1 MIQSPCLVAALRYA
15 RRGWAVFPLNGKVPF
30 KGTHGHVDATT
41 DRKQILRWWKRW
53 PDANVGIACNS
64 EVGPIVLDVDGPS
77 GADLLDTLALP
88 PTRMAT
94 SGNKGKQHLYFA
106 PHASQVVP
114 RIIKIKVKGTKRDL
128 DILGDGGYVVA
139 PPSVHPKTGKTYH
152 WLNKSALEPLPDKI
166 ARLVRL
172 HQKDKVYAAA
182 EPLPEILSEGERD
195 SLLTSLAGTMRRRG
209 ASEDA
214 ILAALREENE
224 TRVTPSLPD
233 KQLKKIAA
241 SIAKKEPVGRLEN
254 FTDLGNARRFIAR
267 YGLDV
272 KGVATLRKPWL
283 IWEGPRWTTDS
294 TGEIERMAKETVRAL
309 WPEAEQVDDEVLRGQ
324 ALKHAMVSEGAA
336 RIRALLELAATEP
349 EISLTEDQL
358 DANNEL
364 FNVENGTINLRT
376 RLRQPHNRDD
386 HLTKMSSITHNAK
399 AKSPRWE
406 QFLLEVMG
414 GDQELVEFLQRAV
427 GYSLTGDTREQ
438 CLFFCYG
445 QGANGKSTFL
455 EILRELFGDYSQ
467 QADFTTFLARKSDG
481 PRNDLAR
488 MRGARLITAVEAPG
502 DRGFDEM
509 VLKQLTGGDTVVA
522 RRLYEEFFEFKP
534 QHKLW
539 LAANHKPLV
548 KEQTEAFWRRIRLIP
563 FGVTFK
569 KEKRDQRLTGKLRKE
584 LSGIFNWALQGTEKW
599 YAEGLMEPKAVRR
612 ATANYREEN
621 DLLGEF
627 TIQRCSIDE
636 NAWTPTVELYRA
648 FSEWWIETR
657 GLRNAPSMGWFG
669 RLLGERA
676 DLKAVKKNQVR
687 GWKGIALKQEIK

>member
-1 MIQSPCLVAALRYA
+1 MTRSPCLVAALRYA
-15 RRGWAVFPLNGKVPF
+15 RRGWRVFPLNGKVPF
-30 KGTHGHVDATT
+30 PDTHGHNDATT
-41 DRKQILRWWKRW
+41 NLKQIKRWWKRW
-53 PDANVGIACNS
+53 PHANVGLQCNS

-77 GADLLDTLALP
+77 GAAWLDTLSLP
-88 PTRMAT
+88 LTRMAT
-94 SGNKGKQHLYFA
+94 SGTKGKKHLYFE
-106 PHASQVVP
+106 PHDKLIP
-114 RIIKIKVKGTKRDL
+114 RIIKLKIKGRKIDL

-139 PPSVHPKTGKTYH
+139 PPSLHPKTKKRYK
-152 WLNKSALEPLPDKI
+152 WLNQAPLERLPDKI
-166 ARLVRL
+166 ARMVRL
-172 HQKDKVYAAA
+172 HQKAKVTTNAP
-182 EPLPEILSEGERD
+182 PLPEILGEGERD

-209 ASEDA
+209 ASQDA

-224 TRVTPSLPD
+224 TRVTPPLPD

-241 SIAKKEPVGRLEN
+241 SIAKKTPVEKMEN
-254 FTDLGNARRFIAR
+254 LTDLGNARRFINK

-272 KGVATLRKPWL
+272 KGVMSMRKPWL
-283 IWEGPRWTTDS
+283 IWEGPRWTPDT

-309 WPEAEQVDDEVLRGQ
+309 WQEAESIDDEGVRDRL
-324 ALKHAMVSEGAA
+324 LKHASVSEGAA
-336 RIRALLELAATEP
+336 RIRALLELAGTEP

-358 DANNEL
+358 DANPFL
-364 FNVENGTINLRT
+364 FNLENGTLNLKT
-376 RLRQPHNRDD
+376 GERQPHRRDD
-386 HLTKMSSITHNAK
+386 LLTKMTAVTHNSK
-399 AKSPRWE
+399 ATCRRWE

-414 GDQELVEFLQRAV
+414 NNHELVEFLQRAV

-467 QADFTTFLARKSDG
+467 QADFTTFLSRKGDG

-539 LAANHKPLV
+539 LAANHKPVV

-563 FGVTFK
+563 FSVTFAK
-569 KEKRDQRLTGKLRKE
+569 GQRDQHLTSKLRKE
-584 LSGIFNWALQGTEKW
+584 LSGILNWAVEGSLKW
-599 YAEGLMEPKAVRR
+599 QAEGLMEPKAVRI
-612 ATANYREEN
+612 ATKSYREEN

-627 TIQRCSIDE
+627 LVQQCVISST
-636 NAWTPTVELYRA
+636 AWTPTTELYRA
-648 FSEWWIETR
+648 FHEWWMETR
-657 GLRNAPSMGWFG
+657 GTRNVPSMSWFS
-669 RLLGERA
+669 RLLAERA
-676 DLKAVKKNQVR
+676 DIKASKRHQTR
-687 GWKGIALKQEIK
+687 GWAGMALKKEMT